1 MSRDGGTSSNHR
13 ALVVSCAWSHWI
25 IAFADD
31 DTRCMG
37 CEMSDIDQLEQE
49 ILGAVAAA
57 PDEAALEAVRVAALG
72 KRGSIS
78 ELLKTLGAMTAEERK
93 VQGPRINGLKE
104 RATEAIAARRRA
116 LKDAALEARLNSE
129 TV

>member
-1 MSRDGGTSSNHR
+1 MSRDGGHPVATARSSSLAHG
-13 ALVVSCAWSHWI
+13 VTGSSG
-25 IAFADD
+25 FADN
-31 DTRCMG
+31 DTRCIG
-37 CEMSDIDQLEQE
+37 CEMSDIDQLEQQ

-78 ELLKTLGAMTAEERK
+78 ELLKKLGSMTPEERK

-104 RATEAIAARRRA
+104 RATEVIAVR
-116 LKDAALEARLNSE
+116 
-129 TV
+129 